1 MLRSRAIADMMPIK
15 ANVGTGEVRVPNE
28 RRAGRMTVKTFAKSL
43 YEEFRN
49 HGVDDSAASLG
60 YYFVFSLFP
69 FLFFLATLTAYL
81 PFVQASVGRMLGSAR
96 AIMPREAMSLIDQHV
111 STLVDQ
117 PRPRLLGLGLAI
129 TLYSASRGVDGVRKA
144 LNMAYDVKETRP
156 LWHTEALNIG
166 MTIGG
171 AAILLLGV
179 AALVAGGDAGFW
191 LARHLD
197 VGAAYVFVLRWAR
210 WPVTATLMMSLSAI
224 GYYVLPDVEQKFRF
238 ISAGAIGGTLLS
250 LAATW
255 VFSAYA
261 AHFGSYNVT
270 YGTIGGVI
278 ILMTWFYITGFIYLM
293 GGEGNAILE
302 HHSPEGKA
310 KGARAAGEAAPAPSQ
325 RPSPLPFGAGDAAAA
340 TKLSD
345 A

>member
-1 MLRSRAIADMMPIK
+1 
-15 ANVGTGEVRVPNE
+15 
-28 RRAGRMTVKTFAKSL
+28 MTVKAFAKLL
-43 YEEFRN
+43 YAEFSN
-49 HGVDDSAASLG
+49 HGVDDGAASLG

-81 PFVQASVGRMLGSAR
+81 PFVHASVARMLDSAR
-96 AIMPREAMSLIDQHV
+96 VIMPPEAMSLIDQHV
-111 STLVDQ
+111 NGLVNK
-117 PRPRLLGLGLAI
+117 PRPRLLGLVLAI

-144 LNMAYDVKETRP
+144 LNLAYDVKETRP
-156 LWHTEALNIG
+156 LWHTEALNFG
-166 MTIGG
+166 MTVGG
-171 AAILLLGV
+171 AVILLLGV

-191 LARHLD
+191 IARHLD
-197 VGAAYVFVLRWAR
+197 VGAAYVLVLKWAR

-238 ISAGAIGGTLLS
+238 ISPGAVVGTLLS

-293 GGEGNAILE
+293 GGEANAILE

-310 KGARAAGEAAPAPSQ
+310 KGARAAAEAAAAPSP
-325 RPSPLPFGAGDAAAA
+325 RASALPFGAGDSAVAAELSHAA
-340 TKLSD
+340 PP
-345 A
+345 

>member
-1 MLRSRAIADMMPIK
+1 
-15 ANVGTGEVRVPNE
+15 
-28 RRAGRMTVKTFAKSL
+28 MT
-43 YEEFRN
+43 
-49 HGVDDSAASLG
+49 
-60 YYFVFSLFP
+60 
-69 FLFFLATLTAYL
+69 
-81 PFVQASVGRMLGSAR
+81 M
-96 AIMPREAMSLIDQHV
+96 
-111 STLVDQ
+111 
-117 PRPRLLGLGLAI
+117 
-129 TLYSASRGVDGVRKA
+129 YSASRGVDGVRKA
-144 LNMAYDVKETRP
+144 LNLAYDVKETRP
-156 LWHTEALNIG
+156 LWHTEALNFG

-191 LARHLD
+191 IARHLD

-238 ISAGAIGGTLLS
+238 LSPGAIGGTLLS

-261 AHFGSYNVT
+261 AHFGSYNLT

-278 ILMTWFYITGFIYLM
+278 ILMTWFYITGFIYLL
-293 GGEGNAILE
+293 GGEANAILE
-302 HHSPEGKA
+302 HGSPDGKA

-325 RPSPLPFGAGDAAAA
+325 PPSTLSIGAAP
-340 TKLSD
+340 TETSN
-345 A
+345 

>member
-1 MLRSRAIADMMPIK
+1 MKPLDAGGAIGTPRLR
-15 ANVGTGEVRVPNE
+15 NE
-28 RRAGRMTVKTFAKSL
+28 NGAGRPRRRLTVKAFAKRL
-43 YEEFRN
+43 YEEFSN
-49 HGVDDSAASLG
+49 HGIDDGAASLS

-81 PFVQASVGRMLGSAR
+81 PFVQASVARMLGSAR
-96 AIMPREAMSLIDQHV
+96 AIMPPEAMALIDQHV
-111 STLVDQ
+111 NGLVHK

-144 LNMAYDVKETRP
+144 LNLAYDVKETRP
-156 LWHTEALNIG
+156 LWHTEALNFG

-171 AAILLLGV
+171 AFILLLGV

-191 LARHLD
+191 IARHLD
-197 VGAAYVFVLRWAR
+197 VGAPYLFALKWAR
-210 WPVTATLMMSLSAI
+210 WPVTAMLMMSASAL
-224 GYYVLPDVEQKFRF
+224 GYYVLPDIEQKFRF
-238 ISAGAIGGTLLS
+238 LNPGAVAGTLLS

-255 VFSAYA
+255 AFSAYA

-293 GGEGNAILE
+293 GGEANAILE
-302 HHSPEGKA
+302 HRSPQGKA
-310 KGARAAGEAAPAPSQ
+310 KGARAAGEAAPPPSQ
-325 RPSPLPFGAGDAAAA
+325 RPSATAVGAADSARIA
-340 TKLSD
+340 T
-345 A
+345 

>member
-1 MLRSRAIADMMPIK
+1 MKPPDAGSAIGTSTVRNESA
-15 ANVGTGEVRVPNE
+15 VGHPA
-28 RRAGRMTVKTFAKSL
+28 RRLTVKAFAKRL
-43 YEEFRN
+43 YEELSN
-49 HGVDDSAASLG
+49 HGVDDGAASLG

-81 PFVQASVGRMLGSAR
+81 PFVQESVARMLGSAR
-96 AIMPREAMSLIDQHV
+96 AIMPPEAMALIDQHV
-111 STLVDQ
+111 TGLVNK
-117 PRPRLLGLGLAI
+117 PRPRLLGLGLAM

-144 LNMAYDVKETRP
+144 LNLAYDVKETRP
-156 LWHTEALNIG
+156 WWHTEALNFG
-166 MTIGG
+166 MTVGG

-191 LARHLD
+191 IARHLH

-210 WPVTATLMMSLSAI
+210 WPVTATLMMSLSAL
-224 GYYVLPDVEQKFRF
+224 GYYVLPDVEQRFRF
-238 ISAGAIGGTLLS
+238 LSPGAIGGTLLS

-278 ILMTWFYITGFIYLM
+278 LLMTWFYITGFIYLM
-293 GGEGNAILE
+293 GGEANAILE
-302 HHSPEGKA
+302 HGSPDGKA
-310 KGARAAGEAAPAPSQ
+310 KGARAAGEAEPAPSQ
-325 RPSPLPFGAGDAAAA
+325 RPSALSVSAAAA
-340 TKLSD
+340 APAETSN
-345 A
+345 

>member
-1 MLRSRAIADMMPIK
+1 MKGPFNSTGAPLATRADDLIMHVLTGWPGTCCRGDNRREDTVSTETIFVGIASRW
-15 ANVGTGEVRVPNE
+15 
-28 RRAGRMTVKTFAKSL
+28 MTVKTFTKSL
-43 YEEFRN
+43 YAEFRN

-60 YYFVFSLFP
+60 YYFVFSVFP

-81 PFVQASVGRMLGSAR
+81 PFVQASVGRLLGSAR
-96 AIMPREAMSLIDQHV
+96 AIMPPEAMALIDQHV
-111 STLVDQ
+111 NGLVHK

-144 LNMAYDVKETRP
+144 LNLAYDVKETRP
-156 LWHTEALNIG
+156 LWHTEALNFG

-171 AAILLLGV
+171 AFILLLGV

-191 LARHLD
+191 IARHLD
-197 VGAAYVFVLRWAR
+197 VGAPYLFALKWAR
-210 WPVTATLMMSLSAI
+210 WPVTAMLMMSASAL
-224 GYYVLPDVEQKFRF
+224 GYYVLPDVEQEFRF
-238 ISAGAIGGTLLS
+238 LNPGAVAGTLLS

-255 VFSAYA
+255 AFSAYA

-293 GGEGNAILE
+293 GGEANAILE
-302 HHSPEGKA
+302 HRS
-310 KGARAAGEAAPAPSQ
+310 RRLQTDVFDRS
-325 RPSPLPFGAGDAAAA
+325 F
-340 TKLSD
+340 
-345 A
+345 